1 MIAASEIE
9 NMDFVDKLKTMEMLW
24 DWISSKPEQVKS
36 PKWHGEIIA
45 ERLAQIKRG
54 DAKFFTIE
62 EVKKRLRK
70 KRA

>member
-9 NMDFVDKLKTMEMLW
+9 KMDFAERLKTMEMLW
-24 DWISSKPEQVKS
+24 DSISSKPEQVKS
-36 PKWHGEIIA
+36 PRWHGEIIT

-54 DAKFFTIE
+54 EAKFFTIE

>member
-24 DWISSKPEQVKS
+24 DSISRKPEQVKS
-36 PKWHGEIIA
+36 PRWHREIIA
-45 ERLAQIKRG
+45 ERLAQIERG
-54 DAKFFTIE
+54 EAKFFTIE

-70 KRA
+70 KRT

>member
-9 NMDFVDKLKTMEMLW
+9 NMDFADKLRTMEMLW
-24 DWISSKPEQVKS
+24 DSISSKPEQVKS
-36 PKWHGEIIA
+36 PEWHGEIIA

-54 DAKFFTIE
+54 EAKF
-62 EVKKRLRK
+62 LRK

>member
-1 MIAASEIE
+1 
-9 NMDFVDKLKTMEMLW
+9 MLW
-24 DWISSKPEQVKS
+24 DSISRKPEQVKS
-36 PKWHGEIIA
+36 PRWHGEIIA

-54 DAKFFTIE
+54 EAKFFTIE

>member
-9 NMDFVDKLKTMEMLW
+9 NMDFADKLKTMEMLW
-24 DWISSKPEQVKS
+24 DSISSKPKRVKS

-45 ERLAQIKRG
+45 GRLAQIERG
-54 DAKFFTIE
+54 EAKFFTIE